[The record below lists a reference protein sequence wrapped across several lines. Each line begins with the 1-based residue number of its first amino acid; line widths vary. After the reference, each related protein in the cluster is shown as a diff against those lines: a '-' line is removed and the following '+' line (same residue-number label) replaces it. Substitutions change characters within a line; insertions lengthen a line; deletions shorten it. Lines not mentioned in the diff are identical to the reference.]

1 MPHIISLLRYMRNIK
16 KLLMLY
22 VMRGGEG
29 DMRKQFWK
37 GYVIVLVPI
46 FEFYNY
52 IVYHG
57 FTPQEHERNH
67 KPLFCDCLNLF

>member
-1 MPHIISLLRYMRNIK
+1 MTNIK

-37 GYVIVLVPI
+37 GYIIVLVTI
-46 FEFYNY
+46 F
-52 IVYHG
+52 
-57 FTPQEHERNH
+57 
-67 KPLFCDCLNLF
+67 KL